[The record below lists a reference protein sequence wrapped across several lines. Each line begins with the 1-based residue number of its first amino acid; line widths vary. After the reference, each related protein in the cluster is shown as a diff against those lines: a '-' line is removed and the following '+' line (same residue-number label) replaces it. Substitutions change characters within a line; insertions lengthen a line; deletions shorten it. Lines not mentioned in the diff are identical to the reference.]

1 MNRRG
6 RGIAGIKK
14 QDGVKAAATAKGEQ
28 MATLE
33 MATVSKQMT
42 SFRESLQK
50 FALKHSK
57 NVSKDPAFRRDF
69 QRMCDVVGVDALAS
83 QKGFWAGMFGM
94 GDFYYKLGV
103 QIVQVCL
110 IEREKNGGIIAME
123 ELMQRLEERRPGQLD
138 KLDEDDI
145 VRAIAKLKAL
155 GNGFQIYERGGKKV
169 VQSVPTELSQDDTAV
184 LEIVAATGRT
194 CVSELQQQLSWD
206 SDRAQGVLEH
216 MVKEGMAWVD
226 AQTGQDH
233 SDYWFPGLVSNM

>member
-1 MNRRG
+1 MKRRG

-14 QDGVKAAATAKGEQ
+14 QDGIKAAATAKGEQ

-42 SFRESLQK
+42 AFRESLQT

-103 QIVQVCL
+103 QIIQVCL
-110 IEREKNGGIIAME
+110 IEREKNGGIISME
-123 ELMQRLEERRPGQLD
+123 ELMQKLEEGRPGQLD
-138 KLDEDDI
+138 KLAEDDI
-145 VRAIAKLKAL
+145 VRAIGKLKAL
-155 GNGFQIYERGGKKV
+155 GNGFQIYQRGGKKV
-169 VQSVPTELSQDDTAV
+169 VQSVPTELSKDDTDV
-184 LEIVAATGRT
+184 LEVVANTGHVT
-194 CVSELQQQLSWD
+194 VGDLQKSLPWD
-206 SDRAQGVLEH
+206 NDRAQAVLEH

-226 AQTGQDH
+226 HQNDQQP
-233 SDYWFPGLVSNM
+233 DYWFPGLMAIS

>member
-1 MNRRG
+1 
-6 RGIAGIKK
+6 
-14 QDGVKAAATAKGEQ
+14 
-28 MATLE
+28 
-33 MATVSKQMT
+33 
-42 SFRESLQK
+42 
-50 FALKHSK
+50 
-57 NVSKDPAFRRDF
+57 
-69 QRMCDVVGVDALAS
+69 
-83 QKGFWAGMFGM
+83 MFGM

-194 CVSELQQQLSWD
+194 CVSFWVFCSLP
-206 SDRAQGVLEH
+206 RV
-216 MVKEGMAWVD
+216 VAWVR
-226 AQTGQDH
+226 A
-233 SDYWFPGLVSNM
+233 SV